1 MKPWSHKRRKWNHD
15 VEAHRNYLLNMW
27 FRKEVGIRLA
37 EKLDNAILYGTGNVK
52 HDREEDGTF
61 SCTISL
67 PDVILEKIM
76 GALHA

>member
-37 EKLDNAILYGTGNVK
+37 EKLDNAILYGTGNVQ

-67 PDVILEKIM
+67 PKEILKLIT
-76 GALHA
+76 GADYA